1 MGAGAL
7 SGGLPERAFSPEEA
21 AALRQKLWPLLARQ
35 AGLYTGC
42 GSSSLPEDT
51 ARELLCSLC
60 YTLKVWFQA
69 GGAASQP
76 LADADLEAGLRQG
89 QAILEQKCRQAR
101 RLWMAVRH
109 SAPDL
114 KNRALAD
121 TLDSIGAFFQR
132 YDLRFFDH
140 CIPCDIDYP
149 LCRAVPETLP
159 GVDYILA
166 YLDRLGMEH
175 ALLRPFAPSRVRR
188 LLAAGCP
195 DPVGLLVN
203 LCEPVLANA
212 VGLTLLGEDPRE
224 LEITPQRRTRLCE
237 YFEPLPPHRARA
249 ALRDGAARLCAG
261 LGLPTPAADYFM
273 DTAQALHPR
282 IKAALPNRL
291 NGVFLSLAP

>member
-1 MGAGAL
+1 MRSGPGGAVGAGAL

-121 TLDSIGAFFQR
+121 TLDSIGAFSSGMIFAFSPIASPVISTTR
-132 YDLRFFDH
+132 SAVPSRKR
-140 CIPCDIDYP
+140 
-149 LCRAVPETLP
+149 CRAWT
-159 GVDYILA
+159 I
-166 YLDRLGMEH
+166 
-175 ALLRPFAPSRVRR
+175 SS
-188 LLAAGCP
+188 
-195 DPVGLLVN
+195 
-203 LCEPVLANA
+203 
-212 VGLTLLGEDPRE
+212 LTWIGWAWS
-224 LEITPQRRTRLCE
+224 TPCCV
-237 YFEPLPPHRARA
+237 PLPPPGSA
-249 ALRDGAARLCAG
+249 ACWR
-261 LGLPTPAADYFM
+261 PAAPIPSDCWSTSVSRCSPM
-273 DTAQALHPR
+273 PW
-282 IKAALPNRL
+282 
-291 NGVFLSLAP
+291 G

>member
-121 TLDSIGAFFQR
+121 TLGCELEA
-132 YDLRFFDH
+132 
-140 CIPCDIDYP
+140 
-149 LCRAVPETLP
+149 
-159 GVDYILA
+159 LA
-166 YLDRLGMEH
+166 LGH
-175 ALLRPFAPSRVRR
+175 AGQHRR
-188 LLAAGCP
+188 LFP
-195 DPVGLLVN
+195 
-203 LCEPVLANA
+203 A
-212 VGLTLLGEDPRE
+212 V
-224 LEITPQRRTRLCE
+224 
-237 YFEPLPPHRARA
+237 
-249 ALRDGAARLCAG
+249 
-261 LGLPTPAADYFM
+261 
-273 DTAQALHPR
+273 
-282 IKAALPNRL
+282 
-291 NGVFLSLAP
+291 

>member
-132 YDLRFFDH
+132 YDLRFFAH

-149 LCRAVPETLP
+149 LCRAVPDTLP
-159 GVDYILA
+159 GVD
-166 YLDRLGMEH
+166 
-175 ALLRPFAPSRVRR
+175 
-188 LLAAGCP
+188 
-195 DPVGLLVN
+195 
-203 LCEPVLANA
+203 
-212 VGLTLLGEDPRE
+212 
-224 LEITPQRRTRLCE
+224 
-237 YFEPLPPHRARA
+237 
-249 ALRDGAARLCAG
+249 
-261 LGLPTPAADYFM
+261 
-273 DTAQALHPR
+273 
-282 IKAALPNRL
+282 
-291 NGVFLSLAP
+291 

>member
-76 LADADLEAGLRQG
+76 LADADLEAG
-89 QAILEQKCRQAR
+89 
-101 RLWMAVRH
+101 

-114 KNRALAD
+114 KNRSLAD

-132 YDLRFFDH
+132 YDLRFFAH

-149 LCRAVPETLP
+149 LCRAVPEALP

-224 LEITPQRRTRLCE
+224 LESTPQRRTRLCE

-249 ALRDGAARLCAG
+249 ALRDGAARLCPG

-282 IKAALPNRL
+282 IEAALPNRL

>member
-132 YDLRFFDH
+132 YDLRFFAH

-149 LCRAVPETLP
+149 LCRAVPEALP

-212 VGLTLLGEDPRE
+212 VGLTLLGRTPGSWKLHRSAVPVYANTSSRSLPTGPRRPPGRSCP
-224 LEITPQRRTRLCE
+224 TVRRARSPDSGGGLFHGYGTGS
-237 YFEPLPPHRARA
+237 PPPH
-249 ALRDGAARLCAG
+249 
-261 LGLPTPAADYFM
+261 
-273 DTAQALHPR
+273 
-282 IKAALPNRL
+282 
-291 NGVFLSLAP
+291 